1 MLDTYYV
8 CSGLFLVSGCVTNS
22 LHVRL
27 SHSLCRELMLS
38 VINAVVSQPCLCHH
52 ATEEA
57 SFHLASIEAHYDQTG
72 SLQDHASLNQQAAD

>member
-1 MLDTYYV
+1 
-8 CSGLFLVSGCVTNS
+8 
-22 LHVRL
+22 
-27 SHSLCRELMLS
+27 MLS